1 MCRVYQTNGGVSM
14 RQSRDTRGFTIV
26 ELLIVIAVII
36 MLMGILIVA
45 INAATR
51 TAQGTNTRALMS
63 SMKQALVRFKGDIGY
78 LPPVLGNTSAA
89 IDVDPQNHGL
99 RKLFDPRGEGMPPTW
114 GDGDDVLPDGPDGN
128 ANGAYRDNIQDW
140 YSVTSLAE
148 YLLGYGHHN
157 QDGYGYISPGQGG
170 PLYDGSSPTE
180 PDERPPEG
188 IRDPGHDGVWGA
200 TINVDADGGLAS
212 RMGGI
217 SGSVDIGKV
226 YGPYLELR
234 DEQAV
239 AGVEWDPAKQEFE
252 VRFPGDSNYDPFGPK
267 VLLDYWG
274 KPIRYYRRLYAPGDL
289 RSPYRRMNRTP
300 PLLPEPTLADVFLLR
315 PYEVDP
321 GGAIDSTYADDDGD
335 TTITATLKSAEFAL
349 FSSGPDRAFD
359 DTTRYDALDNN
370 DDGVDYSNE
379 DNIVELGP

>member
-1 MCRVYQTNGGVSM
+1 VYQTNTGVPT
-14 RQSRDTRGFTIV
+14 RQSRGTRGFTIV

-63 SMKQALVRFKGDIGY
+63 SIKQALVRFKGDIGY
-78 LPPVLGNTSAA
+78 LPPVLGDTSPTILDA
-89 IDVDPQNHGL
+89 DNHDL
-99 RKLFDPRGEGMPPTW
+99 RKLFDPRGENAQW
-114 GDGDDVLPDGPDGN
+114 DSSSDDDILPERRDGN
-128 ANGAYRDNIQDW
+128 PNNNYPVNVQEW
-140 YSVTSLAE
+140 YSVTTLAE

-157 QDGYGYISPGQGG
+157 QDGYGYISPDQGG

-200 TINVDADGGLAS
+200 TINSAADGGLLS
-212 RMGGI
+212 RMQGV

-239 AGVEWDPAKQEFE
+239 AGVDWDPATQELV
-252 VRFPGDSNYDPFGPK
+252 VRFPGDGNYDPYGPK

-300 PLLPEPTLADVFLLR
+300 PMLPEATLADVFLLR

-321 GGAIDSTYADDDGD
+321 GGAIDSIWADDDGD

-349 FSSGPDRAFD
+349 FSSGADRAFD
-359 DTTRYDALDNN
+359 PLVRYDALDNN